1 MHHHTHSVMDRNEC
15 SEKIQHPTLEDS
27 SDSQKQRSFALLSCH
42 GFSANSLSQRSS
54 QHLGEVGSMVV
65 VCVCV
70 CLRGENEVCGLT
82 VKPMPT
88 VAVKD
93 PGMNLPW
100 SY

>member
-1 MHHHTHSVMDRNEC
+1 MP
-15 SEKIQHPTLEDS
+15 HPTLEDTTDSCYTSLTHREREICTSVMS
-27 SDSQKQRSFALLSCH
+27 SSTLKSTTQQEGGREYTGIQGKGVRQKEMNANHIQCGGG
-42 GFSANSLSQRSS
+42 GFIEGRK
-54 QHLGEVGSMVV
+54 
-65 VCVCV
+65 
-70 CLRGENEVCGLT
+70 CGLT